1 MAKSVDKKM
10 LRVSLDKV
18 FKKEDY
24 IRTLLRQKDSIKL
37 KEYFDGVTEYSF
49 NKRISTFTLFKQIN
63 SDMTLFTLWGLK
75 VEEFLAKIFKQKAIN
90 QKIAAD
96 IVTEELFKH
105 LFRPD
110 LIIIFN
116 SYLCASCWGC
126 R

>member
-49 NKRISTFTLFKQIN
+49 NKRKLLSKRISKNLKELGELKQQSKTLR
-63 SDMTLFTLWGLK
+63 
-75 VEEFLAKIFKQKAIN
+75 QKLRNRIR
-90 QKIAAD
+90 
-96 IVTEELFKH
+96 L
-105 LFRPD
+105 
-110 LIIIFN
+110 
-116 SYLCASCWGC
+116 
-126 R
+126 